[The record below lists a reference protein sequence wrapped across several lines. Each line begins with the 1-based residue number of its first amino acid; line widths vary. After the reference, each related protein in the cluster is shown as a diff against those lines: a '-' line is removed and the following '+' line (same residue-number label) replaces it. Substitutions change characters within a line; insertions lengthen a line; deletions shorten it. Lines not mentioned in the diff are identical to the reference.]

1 MTVSEQIRVLCVR
14 QNISVSE
21 LARRVGKSP
30 QNFNAKLKRESFTV
44 ADLELIAK
52 VTGTAFERK
61 FILENGERV

>member
-21 LARRVGKSP
+21 LTRRVGKSP
-30 QNFNAKLKRESFTV
+30 QNFNEKLKHESFTV

-52 VTGTAFERK
+52 VIGTERK